1 MLCLAESC
9 GSTVDGPPTRRQ
21 NVDHSNEIGVCGVSL
36 PERRAGGVGVE
47 RRHAQALGHADGG
60 GGADARGPPR
70 QDGGGVISPDSA
82 LVASGTRDRMTTRWT
97 ARSGFGIPL
106 LTFTV
111 A

>member
-9 GSTVDGPPTRRQ
+9 GSTFDGPPTRRQ
-21 NVDHSNEIGVCGVSL
+21 NVDHSNEIGVCGVFL
-36 PERRAGGVGVE
+36 PE

-70 QDGGGVISPDSA
+70 QDGGGVVSPDSA
-82 LVASGTRDRMTTRWT
+82 LVASGTRDQMTTRWT
-97 ARSGFGIPL
+97 ARSGFGILL